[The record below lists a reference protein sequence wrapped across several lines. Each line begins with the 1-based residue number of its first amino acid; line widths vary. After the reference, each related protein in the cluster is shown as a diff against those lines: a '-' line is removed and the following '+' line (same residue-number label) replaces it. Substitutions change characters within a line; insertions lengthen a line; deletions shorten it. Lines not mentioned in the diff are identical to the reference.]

1 MKTITRLLLFAF
13 FALALTGLANAAGD
27 IPGAGQSASPPAGPS
42 IQVPETSF
50 DFGDVYEGKEYV
62 HEFKVRN
69 VGSATLEIKKV
80 LPG

>member
-13 FALALTGLANAAGD
+13 FALALSALAYAAGD
-27 IPGAGQSASPPAGPS
+27 APGVGQGAAPPAGPS
-42 IQVPETSF
+42 IQLSETSF
-50 DFGDVYEGKEYV
+50 DFGEVYGGKEYV
-62 HEFKVRN
+62 HDFMVKN